1 MPAGKI
7 STGTLARMMEKPY
20 CRPLLP
26 GAVGAQGEFAET
38 SSIADEQHR
47 VLITGAFNIL

>member
-20 CRPLLP
+20 CSLFARRRR
-26 GAVGAQGEFAET
+26 AQGEFAET